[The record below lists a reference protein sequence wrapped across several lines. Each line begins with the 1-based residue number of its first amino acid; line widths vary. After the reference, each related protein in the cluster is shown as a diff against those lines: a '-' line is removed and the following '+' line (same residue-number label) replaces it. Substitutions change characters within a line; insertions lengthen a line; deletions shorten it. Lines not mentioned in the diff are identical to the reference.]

1 MQAGQFADFHHLDGF
16 ERIRRVWSLAWPT
29 VITMSSYTLMQF
41 VDSLMVSQLGGLEL
55 AAQGNGG
62 VWAWTAMSFLFG
74 VITIVNTFV
83 SQCVGRGESR
93 RAAAYA
99 WSGVW
104 FAAITWVVLLIP
116 MAVWGLPI
124 AFEAMG
130 HDRALIDLEISYG
143 RVLLL
148 GAVVNLAGK
157 SIANFFFGIGR
168 PKVITIA
175 ALAGNI
181 ANVVGNYVLIYGE
194 TGLPLLGLPGVPGV
208 EPMGVQ
214 GAAIAT
220 VIGTCIETAIPA
232 IVFLGPRIAKQHGSR
247 ARWRLD
253 VGGVRDLIRVGW
265 PASMQQ
271 GNEMV
276 CWAIFMT
283 VLVGRFGTEHLAAG
297 WIVLRYMHLS
307 FMPAVGFSVAT
318 TTLVGQF
325 IGAREPGLAA
335 KAAHT
340 ALWMGVAYMSIWG
353 VLMLLLREPMV
364 RVFLGAGEVDGSVE
378 RIAAIG
384 SSVMILA
391 AVFQAFDGIGIVYLG
406 ALRGAGDT
414 LWPGLVT
421 AALSWGL
428 IVGAGWACAV
438 VFPQWGSWGPW
449 AGATLYIMAIGAA
462 LAWRF
467 ERGNWRD
474 IKLAMNARGAAGD
487 SVAEQSDPL

>member
-1 MQAGQFADFHHLDGF
+1 MQPAQHADFHQLDGLQ
-16 ERIRRVWSLAWPT
+16 RIRRVWSLAWPT
-29 VITMSSYTLMQF
+29 VVTMTSYTLMQF

-62 VWAWTAMSFLFG
+62 VWAWTAMAFLYG

-83 SQCVGRGESR
+83 SQCVGRGESQ
-93 RAAAYA
+93 RAAGYA
-99 WSGVW
+99 WCGIW
-104 FAAITWVVLLIP
+104 FAVFSWGILLLP
-116 MAVWGLPI
+116 MAIWGLPI
-124 AFEAMG
+124 AFGAMG
-130 HDRALIDLEISYG
+130 HERALVELETSYG

-148 GAVVNLAGK
+148 GAAVSLAGK
-157 SIANFFFGIGR
+157 AITNFFFGIGR
-168 PKVITIA
+168 PKVITISA
-175 ALAGNI
+175 IAGNI
-181 ANVVGNYVLIYGE
+181 VNVIGNYVLIYGE
-194 TGLPLLGLPGVPGV
+194 AGLPALGLPGVPGV
-208 EPMGVQ
+208 SPMGVQ

-220 VIGTCIETAIPA
+220 VIGTCVETAIPA
-232 IVFLGPRIAKQHGSR
+232 FVFLGPQLARQYGTRSAWRI
-247 ARWRLD
+247 D
-253 VGGVRDLIRVGW
+253 VGGIRDLMRVGW
-265 PASMQQ
+265 PASVQQ

-325 IGAREPGLAA
+325 IGAREPDLAA

-340 ALWMGVAYMSIWG
+340 SLWMGVVYMSIWG
-353 VLMLLLREPMV
+353 ALMMLFREPMV
-364 RVFLGAGEVDGSVE
+364 RIFLGANGGGSDVE
-378 RIAAIG
+378 RIVAIG

-391 AVFQAFDGIGIVYLG
+391 AVFQAFDGIGIVYFG

-421 AALSWGL
+421 AGLSWTL
-428 IVGAGWACAV
+428 IVGGGWGCAV
-438 VFPQWGSWGPW
+438 AFPQWGSWGPW
-449 AGATLYIMAIGAA
+449 AGTTFYIIALGSA

-467 ERGNWRD
+467 ERGAWRS
-474 IKLAMNARGAAGD
+474 IRLQMTARGAVEGA
-487 SVAEQSDPL
+487 ATERETAL